1 MQFAR
6 KQKIM
11 LCGSICQNESV
22 AAALI
27 CICSAVVN
35 VGIIDMGLQ
44 KLEFSDT
51 RAKKNGLKES

>member
-6 KQKIM
+6 KQNIM

-22 AAALI
+22 AAAFI

-44 KLEFSDT
+44 KLEFSDA
-51 RAKKNGLKES
+51 RAKKMD